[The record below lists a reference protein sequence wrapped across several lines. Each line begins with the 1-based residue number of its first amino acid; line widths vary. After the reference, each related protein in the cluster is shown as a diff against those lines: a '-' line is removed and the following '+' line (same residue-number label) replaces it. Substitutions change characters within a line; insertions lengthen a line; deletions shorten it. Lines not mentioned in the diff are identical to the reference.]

1 MKARSSQYLVA
12 ERLGGDDGD
21 LLNDPL
27 VGVEVE
33 SQLRVVLLDDD
44 TSSLLHGLGSDTAHL
59 GLLWKN
65 KAQLFNLFALN
76 YSMLVFVNYIYTI
89 DWRSKHSSCSVPH
102 V

>member
-59 GLLWKN
+59 CLLWKN
-65 KAQLFNLFALN
+65 ISLKAMIFIFNL
-76 YSMLVFVNYIYTI
+76 YII
-89 DWRSKHSSCSVPH
+89 SCFIYI
-102 V
+102 

>member
-59 GLLWKN
+59 CLLWKN
-65 KAQLFNLFALN
+65 KAMLFNLFINTLCTDPLYASICKLYLYN
-76 YSMLVFVNYIYTI
+76 
-89 DWRSKHSSCSVPH
+89 
-102 V
+102 